1 MIIHPRHAA
10 VTAAAAVLVTVGV
23 AAAQESGV
31 RAVATVRQIME
42 GLIVPTSDVV
52 FNVSDPPADDAAWAR
67 VEQQAALLAEGG
79 NLLLLSAHAREGEVW
94 GRSARALVDGA
105 ARASAAA
112 HAKNVDALVE
122 ASDGV
127 YTTCVTCHEQYL
139 PKP

>member
-1 MIIHPRHAA
+1 VAA
-10 VTAAAAVLVTVGV
+10 ILVTIGV
-23 AAAQESGV
+23 AAAQDSGI

-52 FNVSDPPADDAAWAR
+52 FGVSEAPADDAAWAR

-79 NLLLLSAHAREGEVW
+79 NLLLLSAHARDGEVW
-94 GRSARALVDGA
+94 GQSTRALIDGA

-112 HAKNVDALVE
+112 HAKNFDALVE

-127 YTTCVTCHEQYL
+127 YNTCVTCHAQYL